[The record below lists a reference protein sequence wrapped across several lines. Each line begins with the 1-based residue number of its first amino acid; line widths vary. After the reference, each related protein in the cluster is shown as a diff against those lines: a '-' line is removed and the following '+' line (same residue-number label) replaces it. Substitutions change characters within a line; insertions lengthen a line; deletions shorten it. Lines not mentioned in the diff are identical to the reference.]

1 MTETIDLHVHS
12 NCSDG
17 SLTPEELVCYAIEK
31 GLKAFALT
39 DHDTMEGVPRAQK
52 AAQGCEIEVIPGIEL
67 STEFHGKDIHIVGL
81 GLDYADMHF
90 QEELMKFQNSRDA
103 RNEKMAARLQEE
115 GIAVS
120 LEELE
125 EEYPNAVLTRA
136 HFAGFLLER
145 GYVKSRSEAFDRYL
159 GDHACCFV
167 PREKVTPYQA
177 IRLIHT
183 GGGVAVLAHPLL
195 YGMSMKRLEESVAE
209 FKGQGLDA
217 IEAVYST
224 NKWVDESNMKQLAK
238 RHGLLISG
246 GSDYHGKSKPDIDLG
261 VGRGNLNIPYRI
273 WERLKERL

>member
-125 EEYPNAVLTRA
+125 KEYPNAVLTRA

-159 GDHACCFV
+159 GDHARCFV